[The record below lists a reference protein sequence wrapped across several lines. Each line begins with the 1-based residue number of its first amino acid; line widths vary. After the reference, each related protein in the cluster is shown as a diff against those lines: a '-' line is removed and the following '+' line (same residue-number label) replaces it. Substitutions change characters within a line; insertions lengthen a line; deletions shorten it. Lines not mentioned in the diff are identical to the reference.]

1 MSILLVILMLV
12 LPLPSAVLIVR
23 SQWGRRMLAYACI
36 GLATAMPLWLGGCAK
51 PSDRQQTLADAER
64 DSDPTELKQ
73 AATLNALAN
82 TKANPRVGLRIAVKP
97 SNISIDQLTKLA
109 TDTLAN
115 EQADALGQWH
125 PLDRAAAQLDS
136 PDTQALLRQLIEQ
149 TEAEDLQSRTDAAT
163 AIAFLFAEADLV
175 VREQHGEL
183 WVLLNNEPTKSI
195 TLGQNARVLE
205 AAVRLDEIQQVVVAF
220 KLDESG
226 GKRMRSLTGEH
237 LGDKLALLVDGRVVV
252 AATIQAVLGSD
263 VQLTGRL
270 TEPQADRIARHFR
283 ETHSGRSP

>member
-82 TKANPRVGLRIAVKP
+82 TKANPRVGLRIVVKP
-97 SNISIDQLTKLA
+97 SNITIDQLTKLA

-115 EQADALGQWH
+115 EQADALGQWY

>member
-115 EQADALGQWH
+115 EQADALGQWY

-163 AIAFLFAEADLV
+163 AIAFLFAESDLV

-183 WVLLNNEPTKSI
+183 WVLLSDEPSKSI